1 MVDIFKI
8 IGVAFITAITAIILK
23 GAKPEL
29 SFAVTVVGIIVIL
42 TFIVEAL
49 EGTMAVFTSITQI
62 TGIENGLL
70 KMLLKIVGV
79 GYITEFGAGVLTD
92 FGSNSIADKVTLAGK
107 LTIVLL
113 SMPVV
118 ESLLLLI
125 GEFLKLV

>member
-1 MVDIFKI
+1 MGEIFKI
-8 IGVAFITAITAIILK
+8 IGIAFITAISAIILK
-23 GAKPEL
+23 GTKPEL

-42 TFIVEAL
+42 TFIVDAL
-49 EGTMAVFTSITQI
+49 EGTMSVFTSITQI

-79 GYITEFGAGVLTD
+79 GYLTEFGAGILTD

-107 LTIVLL
+107 LTIVLM

-125 GEFLKLV
+125 GDFLKLV